1 MVRHDPLGRRLE
13 SWFGLFP
20 QLFLIWKQNP
30 PLFLPCKKN
39 PQCFQVF
46 NSECSQLQTWERSD
60 LSSWEHN
67 MIGCSEL
74 QSWER
79 SQVLTW
85 EHSLN
90 QSDCVPKYW
99 GRISIQ
105 SIILRSGGGCS
116 RCARVLKFFV
126 VSHMTHCNGK
136 IQWANSDLTILFFW
150 PPLLHLAS
158 T

>member
-39 PQCFQVF
+39 PQCSQVF

-99 GRISIQ
+99 RRNCPL
-105 SIILRSGGGCS
+105 SIILPPGVGSNYSVKYVEKTKKAIQVFKVRYLNKRSTSFEYYCS
-116 RCARVLKFFV
+116 SKLL
-126 VSHMTHCNGK
+126 VSK
-136 IQWANSDLTILFFW
+136 VF
-150 PPLLHLAS
+150 
-158 T
+158 